1 MRCSVCNKNTA
12 VIFINKPGTDKD
24 SVEGLCYSC
33 AKKRGINP
41 LEILAKNANISSED
55 IENLSGQ
62 FENILKDFSDN
73 MNLEALGIDNIEDLQ
88 NINPEDLNIDN
99 GDSDGDDNKDN
110 TFSGLLRFI
119 KITGIVDVNWSKS
132 D

>member
-12 VIFINKPGTDKD
+12 VIFINKPGADKD

-41 LEILAKNANISSED
+41 LEILAKNSNISSEE

-62 FENILKDFSDN
+62 FENILKDFTEN
-73 MNLEALGIDNIEDLQ
+73 MNLEDLGIDSIEDLQ
-88 NINPEDLNIDN
+88 NIRAENQPWYSKLVQKII
-99 GDSDGDDNKDN
+99 
-110 TFSGLLRFI
+110 LLQ
-119 KITGIVDVNWSKS
+119 VY
-132 D
+132 